1 MDAESFIEVLVEE
14 GYPAHIA
21 VNLWKAPE
29 GINGLHIRTLSE
41 PDLREH
47 ARVLKQ
53 AGWIELYLA
62 VQKALGE
69 TEG

>member
-14 GYPAHIA
+14 GYPAHVA
-21 VNLWKAPE
+21 VNLWKAQE
-29 GINGLHIRTLSE
+29 INGLHMRTLGE
-41 PDLREH
+41 PALREH

-62 VQKALGE
+62 VQALLGE